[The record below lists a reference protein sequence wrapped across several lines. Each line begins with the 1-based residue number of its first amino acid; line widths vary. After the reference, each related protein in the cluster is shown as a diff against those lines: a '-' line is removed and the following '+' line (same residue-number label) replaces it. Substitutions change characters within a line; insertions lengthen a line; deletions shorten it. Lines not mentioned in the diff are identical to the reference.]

1 MEGLECLLQVY
12 AIGEVRYTERAVST
26 KNPLIRTF
34 MERCA
39 LERSDFIMDI
49 WQMVI
54 RKNQPTDVGGLLAW
68 HKNLYG
74 KDYLITKPLYHL
86 NIASLDQ
93 TAFEICQY
101 MMLSNLSEELIALF
115 IEQAVKLE
123 VNLFTLKHF
132 KILSRD

>member
-12 AIGEVRYTERAVST
+12 AIGEIRYTDRALGS

-34 MERCA
+34 MEQCA
-39 LERSDFIMDI
+39 LDRSDFIMDI

-54 RKNQPTDVGGLLAW
+54 RKKQPIDIGGLLAW

-74 KDYLITKPLYHL
+74 TDYLNTRPFYHL
-86 NIASLDQ
+86 NIAQLDQ

-101 MMLSNLSEELIALF
+101 MMHSNLSEELIALF

-123 VNLFTLKHF
+123 ANLFTLKHF
-132 KILSRD
+132 